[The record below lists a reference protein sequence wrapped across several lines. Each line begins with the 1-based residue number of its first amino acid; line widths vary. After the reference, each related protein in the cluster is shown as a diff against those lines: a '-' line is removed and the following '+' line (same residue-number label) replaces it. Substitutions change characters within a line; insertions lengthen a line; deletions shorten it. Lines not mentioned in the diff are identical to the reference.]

1 MTILAT
7 NKAKKDLID
16 GSAFDIFGGIICF
29 VLSLAFSLLIYPAT
43 INLSGFDWILML
55 FLILVVALFLA
66 YMGLIHIDNHLRW
79 NRAEETIWV
88 KDGMLVIDCQGS
100 ILRKHKEISLSRIR
114 KIKKFDRLEI
124 LRGTYSPDR
133 LRIYYS
139 IRRRYR
145 FGICMNP
152 KQRDEL
158 AQKIM
163 DLVEQCS

>member
-66 YMGLIHIDNHLRW
+66 YMGLIHIDNHL
-79 NRAEETIWV
+79 
-88 KDGMLVIDCQGS
+88 
-100 ILRKHKEISLSRIR
+100 
-114 KIKKFDRLEI
+114 KKGR
-124 LRGTYSPDR
+124 
-133 LRIYYS
+133 
-139 IRRRYR
+139 
-145 FGICMNP
+145 
-152 KQRDEL
+152 
-158 AQKIM
+158 
-163 DLVEQCS
+163 